1 MQPEASR
8 AAARDTQGCSLSHI
22 GLQPEPSLVS
32 TWQAAT
38 YSAVYLLHLGL
49 LLVLPFVME
58 LWLELDLRQALSS
71 LARDWIALSPIFH
84 LFSMQTK
91 ATLTLTLTLTL
102 TPTPTLALTLTRS
115 NVKQL
120 LRGARLAGVKGLD
133 PASE

>member
-1 MQPEASR
+1 M
-8 AAARDTQGCSLSHI
+8 
-22 GLQPEPSLVS
+22 VS